1 MIQTRKKRSLEKH
14 KGQAMEKI
22 ALQRQEKKLKRP
34 HGLNKRQNH
43 LNLLTQ
49 ARKKK
54 KDHPRTIKGKKYLLY
69 WDERRSPKFFES
81 SEGW

>member
-34 HGLNKRQNH
+34 HGLKKRQNH

-54 KDHPRTIKGKKYLLY
+54 KDHPRTIKGKKIPPLLG
-69 WDERRSPKFFES
+69 RKKKSKVF
-81 SEGW
+81 